1 MTAQIARFAQS
12 LVGTDMVYNF
22 ARDQATSFAY
32 SAGEKLA
39 KGAFNRAFQLELLTS
54 LALEGKFIPSL
65 TDIALAVYHSDTPYA
80 GVGSYYGKS
89 IGKAILPM
97 PFAELTGGIL
107 GPMILQKF
115 DTAHKTNAPA
125 VRALILGHK
134 ATQLTGSYGIGL
146 AVGASTFGVGNSG
159 GTSPPV
165 VSAQP
170 QPPSVLSW
178 VGSTVFNKS
187 LEQVKR
193 LIPSYRDIPIPVGTP
208 PSPIDTFTSGR
219 NSPVIANA
227 TVASI
232 SPTASTPR
240 ETLPRASRAST
251 PTVAS
256 RASTPTV
263 IIQEDIPAV
272 VGRGRINPKSENP
285 QPNNTISSNSG
296 PYRRSLFNTRGRT
309 LTQNND
315 RNIDYRNIDYIN
327 NTTTDT
333 IFYDPN
339 SQPISEPISS
349 ANSSVRT
356 TPDKREN
363 MRGGEV
369 NRRGGEVNRRGG
381 EVNMRGGEVNMG
393 DTVMRSLDFT
403 PPTEG
408 YI

>member
-1 MTAQIARFAQS
+1 MTAQISRFAQS
-12 LVGTDMVYNF
+12 LVGTIIPDSVYNY
-22 ARDQATSFAY
+22 ASERATSFAY
-32 SAGEKLA
+32 STGEKLA

-134 ATQLTGSYGIGL
+134 AKQLTGSYGIGL

-272 VGRGRINPKSENP
+272 GRGRINPKSENP
-285 QPNNTISSNSG
+285 QPYNTISSNSG
-296 PYRRSLFNTRGRT
+296 PYRRSLFNPRGRT

-315 RNIDYRNIDYIN
+315 RNIDYM

-333 IFYDPN
+333 IFYAPN
-339 SQPISEPISS
+339 SEPISS
-349 ANSSVRT
+349 ADSSVRA

-363 MRGGEV
+363 S
-369 NRRGGEVNRRGG
+369 RGG
-381 EVNMRGGEVNMG
+381 EVNMRGGE
-393 DTVMRSLDFT
+393 VMRSLDFT

-408 YI
+408 DI